1 MVCGAEA
8 LRIGLACCTC
18 WVCNSCVEA
27 DEKENQ
33 LKQKLEAAQ
42 AAGWDSFM
50 APRLSYNLN
59 ILEPSWTILL
69 RYQSTEK
76 CACCMICQQECIFWS
91 RSSHLN
97 TVLPPSLERFVSA
110 FFNQFA
116 CQEEAKASAQSLQ
129 ETLAAKKEAGNTKE
143 WGVSSD
149 LSSRVVVDGWY
160 DIGPIPSREKG
171 IDSRR
176 LEWESLSTRSSPHKF
191 FLQVEEEK
199 ERAEAAAAE
208 AEETCSTVVSWTV
221 FHNETIFCDSAQLK
235 QFCHS
240 SLPRNCE
247 KGPKS
252 LNTLTLIFRKSWK
265 LPKMR
270 QVVLGARYHFATR
283 FLMKGLMHRHSCTWL
298 W

>member
-1 MVCGAEA
+1 MC
-8 LRIGLACCTC
+8 
-18 WVCNSCVEA
+18 
-27 DEKENQ
+27 
-33 LKQKLEAAQ
+33 
-42 AAGWDSFM
+42 
-50 APRLSYNLN
+50 
-59 ILEPSWTILL
+59 LL
-69 RYQSTEK
+69 HDLP
-76 CACCMICQQECIFWS
+76 QECIFWS

-97 TVLPPSLERFVSA
+97 TVLPPSLERFLSA
-110 FFNQFA
+110 CFNQFA

-176 LEWESLSTRSSPHKF
+176 VEWESLSTRSSPRKF

-221 FHNETIFCDSAQLK
+221 FHTETIFCDSAQLK

-252 LNTLTLIFRKSWK
+252 LNTDIDFQEKLKAAQDEADGVRGTLPLCYQVFDAGPVAGKSWK
-265 LPKMR
+265 VWCIDTL
-270 QVVLGARYHFATR
+270 VLGCGKLQWSISISHS
-283 FLMKGLMHRHSCTWL
+283 LSHSCVRGGGCIESKRRQQFLSVSL
-298 W
+298 WAKYNLDCLCHCRS

>member
-1 MVCGAEA
+1 MC
-8 LRIGLACCTC
+8 
-18 WVCNSCVEA
+18 
-27 DEKENQ
+27 
-33 LKQKLEAAQ
+33 
-42 AAGWDSFM
+42 
-50 APRLSYNLN
+50 
-59 ILEPSWTILL
+59 LL
-69 RYQSTEK
+69 HDLP
-76 CACCMICQQECIFWS
+76 QECIFWS

-110 FFNQFA
+110 CFNQFA
-116 CQEEAKASAQSLQ
+116 CQEEAKASAQRLQ

-176 LEWESLSTRSSPHKF
+176 VEWESLSTRSSPRKF

-221 FHNETIFCDSAQLK
+221 FHTETIFCDSAQLK

-252 LNTLTLIFRKSWK
+252 LTTLTLIFRKSWK

-270 QVVLGARYHFATR
+270 QIVRGTLPLCYQVFDAGPVAGKSWKVWCIDTLVLGCGKLQWSISIYKS
-283 FLMKGLMHRHSCTWL
+283 FLKSFLCAGGQMHRK
-298 W
+298 